1 MTAANTANDT
11 NAAGIADGFRD
22 ADDLGNDGA
31 GAAGEVAIT
40 RPYPVNLRVAGRRA
54 VVVGGGK
61 VATRKV
67 AHLLRAGAKV
77 TVVSP
82 ALDDRVKAEAD
93 AGHVDWID
101 RGYRT
106 GDLDGA
112 DIVIACTDDQAVN
125 HQVVA
130 DAGEG
135 QLVNN
140 TADPVESDFTNV
152 AVIEHDGLLVTV
164 STKSVD
170 PARVRRVK
178 ERLARLLEDADLA

>member
-1 MTAANTANDT
+1 MNASANATNDMAGTAA
-11 NAAGIADGFRD
+11 FRD
-22 ADDLGNDGA
+22 ADDIEDGDA
-31 GAAGEVAIT
+31 GTVGVPIR
-40 RPYPVNLRVAGRRA
+40 RPYPVNLRVEGHLA

-61 VATRKV
+61 VAARKV
-67 AHLLRAGAKV
+67 AHLLRAGARV

-82 ALDDRVKAEAD
+82 ALDPRVRAEVDAGRVKW
-93 AGHVDWID
+93 VD
-101 RGYRT
+101 RTYRT

-112 DIVIACTDDQAVN
+112 RIVIACTDDHGVN

-135 QLVNN
+135 QLVND
-140 TADPVESDFTNV
+140 TADPAESDFTNV

-178 ERLARLLEDADLA
+178 QRLMELLADADLD